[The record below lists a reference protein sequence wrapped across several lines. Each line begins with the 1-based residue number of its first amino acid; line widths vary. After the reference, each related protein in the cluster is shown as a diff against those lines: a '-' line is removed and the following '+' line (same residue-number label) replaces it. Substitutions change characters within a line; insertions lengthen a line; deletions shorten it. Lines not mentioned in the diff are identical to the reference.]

1 MSVAAKRIRRPL
13 VLLCVLLTMFMAAI
27 EVTIVATAMPQIV
40 GQLGG
45 FSLYSWVF
53 AAVLLA
59 QTATTVMFGKL
70 ADLYGRKPVMISGI
84 SIFLVGSLLCGL
96 SWSMPSLIL
105 FRLIQ
110 GLGAGAM
117 QPVAMT
123 VIGDIYAPHERAKIQ
138 GFLAAVWGASA
149 IIGPLAGGFIVEH
162 WTWHWIFW
170 INIPVGLATIGGVLS
185 FLHENVEHKK
195 RAIDYGGAILV
206 SVAIVSL
213 LLILTFLGQQ
223 DVDTFY
229 FILFGTLL
237 AASVPLLLWQE
248 KRAKEP
254 MIALGLWSHRVIAS
268 TNGATFAAGAV
279 FMGVTTFLPVYVQAV
294 MGRSATVA
302 GLTLTMM
309 AFGWPIATIIAQR
322 TYGLIGMR
330 GASRLGGLLIF
341 AGTLLFLNLKPDSS
355 PWTAAFDSLVTG
367 FGMGFLMVT
376 CVVMVQ
382 GSVDWSQRGSATAS
396 NIFSRTLGNTLG
408 ASILGGVLNL
418 SLRTGPGAK
427 ASVSPDD
434 IRQLLQQPTGAIGRG
449 LDASVLQTA
458 LAHGLHN
465 TFVGM
470 AVIGLMTI
478 LLAGLIPARELHQ
491 LSGGI
496 PTPKRPEANGSEQH
510 SASDGKTP
518 APAGARVS
526 D

>member
-1 MSVAAKRIRRPL
+1 MSVAASKIRRPL

-40 GQLGG
+40 GRLGG

-105 FRLIQ
+105 FRLVQ

-138 GFLAAVWGASA
+138 GFLASVWGASA
-149 IIGPLAGGFIVEH
+149 IVGPLAGGFIVEH
-162 WTWHWIFW
+162 WSWHWIFW
-170 INIPVGLATIGGVLS
+170 INIPVGLATIAGLQS

-195 RAIDYGGAILV
+195 RSIDYGGAILV
-206 SVAIVSL
+206 TVAIVSL

-223 DVDTFY
+223 AVEPTY
-229 FILFGTLL
+229 FIMFGILL

-248 KRAKEP
+248 SRAKEP
-254 MIALGLWSHRVIAS
+254 MIALGLWSHRLIAS
-268 TNGATFAAGAV
+268 ANGASFAAGAV
-279 FMGVTTFLPVYVQAV
+279 FMGVTTFLPVYVQGV

-309 AFGWPIATIIAQR
+309 AFGWPIATTVAQR
-322 TYGLIGMR
+322 TYKLIGMR
-330 GASRLGGLLIF
+330 GAARLGGLLIF
-341 AGTLLFLNLKPDSS
+341 AGSLLFLTLKPNSS
-355 PWTAAFDSLVTG
+355 PWSAALDSLVTG

-376 CVVMVQ
+376 CVVLVQ

-396 NIFSRTLGNTLG
+396 NIFARTLGNTLG

-418 SLRTGPGAK
+418 SLSNGPGAK
-427 ASVSPDD
+427 ASISPDD
-434 IRQLLQQPTGAIGRG
+434 IRQLLQQPTGAIGPG
-449 LDASVLQTA
+449 LNSSLLQTA

-465 TFVGM
+465 TFLGI
-470 AVIGLMTI
+470 AVIGLITF
-478 LLAGLIPARELHQ
+478 LLAVLIPARELHE
-491 LSGGI
+491 LTGGM
-496 PTPKRPEANGSEQH
+496 PKAEQPQAVGSE
-510 SASDGKTP
+510 
-518 APAGARVS
+518 
-526 D
+526 